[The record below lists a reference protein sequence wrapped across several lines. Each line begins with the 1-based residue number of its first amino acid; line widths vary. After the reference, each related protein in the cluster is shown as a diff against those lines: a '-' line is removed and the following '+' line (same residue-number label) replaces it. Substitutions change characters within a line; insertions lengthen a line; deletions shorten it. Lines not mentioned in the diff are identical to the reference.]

1 MIRIFDF
8 FNFEIKEK
16 KNLILISVIR
26 RDQKIQEIGLI
37 AQVKLNDKEFNTVID
52 KEFKI
57 QVIQIICVVV
67 FQLNLE

>member
-37 AQVKLNDKEFNTVID
+37 AQVKLIDKEFNTVID

>member
-1 MIRIFDF
+1 LIRIFDF

-16 KNLILISVIR
+16 KKLILISVIR